1 MKALT
6 CEMCGSTNLIKSEG
20 VFVCQHCGTKY
31 SVEEAKKMMVE
42 GTVSVKGTVVVDNSA
57 QLENYLVMAINASQ
71 AGNYSE
77 AESYCNK
84 IIEIDPKHSRAWQL
98 KGTSAGWQSTL
109 ANLRLEECMHCFDN
123 ALEFATEDETETI
136 KEYVSNDAKSLS
148 LAIINLS
155 CNHFSEFPQQDTQ
168 TIVDENWGW
177 IASGM
182 SSIIKTCGENPT
194 SLKQK
199 IAEIIGNTAIN
210 TYNKLRNNY
219 INESHPSEYEWQKYR
234 DGGDGCLWL
243 LRTVVLISEVSDN
256 EKISYYKKMIN
267 MQEEI
272 ARSCSWTYS
281 NGGYVVEYTLTET
294 AKQYRIDEIMEW
306 HQSLKELNPDY
317 VIPTRPS
324 ASTSSGGCYIA
335 TAVYGSYDCPE
346 VWTLR
351 RFRDYTLAET
361 AFGRAFIKV
370 YYATS
375 PTLVRWFGKS
385 ALFNKMWRTP
395 LDKLV
400 ATLNTKGVQNTPYSD
415 RNR

>member
-1 MKALT
+1 
-6 CEMCGSTNLIKSEG
+6 
-20 VFVCQHCGTKY
+20 
-31 SVEEAKKMMVE
+31 
-42 GTVSVKGTVVVDNSA
+42 
-57 QLENYLVMAINASQ
+57 
-71 AGNYSE
+71 
-77 AESYCNK
+77 
-84 IIEIDPKHSRAWQL
+84 
-98 KGTSAGWQSTL
+98 
-109 ANLRLEECMHCFDN
+109 
-123 ALEFATEDETETI
+123 
-136 KEYVSNDAKSLS
+136 
-148 LAIINLS
+148 
-155 CNHFSEFPQQDTQ
+155 
-168 TIVDENWGW
+168 
-177 IASGM
+177 
-182 SSIIKTCGENPT
+182 
-194 SLKQK
+194 
-199 IAEIIGNTAIN
+199 
-210 TYNKLRNNY
+210 
-219 INESHPSEYEWQKYR
+219 
-234 DGGDGCLWL
+234 
-243 LRTVVLISEVSDN
+243 
-256 EKISYYKKMIN
+256 